1 MFSECNIH
9 NDMVKLTLFSKG
21 SNYLDNI
28 IVQQKLLLLLNNHNW
43 VSNFISNWN
52 DNYSG
57 NTKNKNNKLLQQDNS
72 TEKLSAGKLF
82 CFNCCLSC
90 ELSII

>member
-28 IVQQKLLLLLNNHNW
+28 IVQQKLLLLLNNHN
-43 VSNFISNWN
+43 
-52 DNYSG
+52 
-57 NTKNKNNKLLQQDNS
+57 
-72 TEKLSAGKLF
+72 
-82 CFNCCLSC
+82 
-90 ELSII
+90 